1 MDETFEGGATVT
13 AKLKVWYVKVHRSAS
28 GMPLCRGRSAAH
40 SRGARLWAGGM
51 RRRPGREWRRRCWR
65 CLLPRW
71 PPPLLSVAESGMWT
85 LQGRGTVRCFGGK
98 CILYVC
104 NLGDHCARVL
114 RCDGIAR
121 RSRSSSK
128 ALLKGHPA
136 AISLQCLMT
145 SSRLADHPRLP
156 RCVNGFS
163 ALLTNEPPKTTPGT
177 SY

>member
-121 RSRSSSK
+121 RSSSK